1 MVQTER
7 EYAEALFSLA
17 LEEGAAEAYVDALA
31 EVKSILAAEPEYV
44 EFLASPAIPLGERAA
59 SLSEAFG
66 DGLPEYVL
74 SFLGVLLERGKIRS
88 LSGCIGE
95 FEKLVRESKKRV
107 SAKIVSAVPLT
118 EEQTKAIA
126 AKLEQRLGKSIDPVL
141 FVDES
146 LLGGVRVE
154 VDGRIFDGSVRHRLS
169 EMKEVM
175 KT

>member
-1 MVQTER
+1 MVQTDR

-17 LEEGAAEAYVDALA
+17 LESEAEKAYLEALA
-31 EVKSILAAEPEYV
+31 TVKGILDKEPEYL
-44 EFLASPAIPLGERAA
+44 EFLSSPAIPVSERTA
-59 SLSEAFG
+59 SLDEAF
-66 DGLPEYVL
+66 DGVLPEYVL
-74 SFLGVLLERGKIRS
+74 SFLGVLVEKGKIRS
-88 LSGCIGE
+88 LPGCIGE
-95 FEKLVRESKKRV
+95 YEKLVKESQKRV
-107 SAKIVSAVPLT
+107 LAKVISAVPLS

-126 AKLEQRLGKSIDPVL
+126 EKLEKRLGKSIDPVL

-175 KT
+175 KA